1 MNELSRED
9 QCRLQQRAAQQ
20 RYGTPET
27 TRPSTGVDSASE
39 ARRGTSSG
47 TRRGASSGTR
57 HGASSGA
64 GRGETARRTAPR
76 GAVENQRVRHADARS
91 ERRQARPA
99 DGRPVRTGANS
110 PTRRQTRPA
119 DERPGRRATRPASEH
134 AERRATRPAE
144 ERPARAGEN
153 RPTHRQTRPETRGV
167 VSSKHSL
174 IAEPGDEFSIENIN
188 PAYRQNVSLWR
199 QWTTRVFAAL
209 MTLGL
214 VVGLLFF
221 ARPTMS
227 AIENRS
233 LTPFPAFTVEGVLD
247 GSFFSGVS
255 TWYADT
261 YPMREVLVSFDH
273 WLEGFFGIQSNTMMI
288 GGSAVSQDIPEN
300 GEGNTEA
307 ASAEAAAKKEV
318 EPPSVELMAEEIQ
331 NSIMDGLYVK
341 DGAAYSRYYFVQESV
356 ETYTSALN
364 LAAERLDG
372 TTRVYSI
379 LAPNNSG
386 AMLSEEELAQLG
398 GADQKK
404 ATDYFGSLYSDKVTL
419 VDTYDTLRS
428 HNSEYLYFR
437 TDHHWT
443 ALGAYYAYEN
453 FCAASGK
460 QKIPLEDRQS
470 VTFEPFLGAF
480 YGQLELDA
488 MAANPDY
495 VTAYYPLG
503 TNDMTYWDGGE
514 EVQYHVIT
522 DVSEWNESAKYSTFV
537 AGDKPLSVIENPQ
550 INDGS
555 SCLLVKDSFGC
566 AFAPFLVDSYQSVYI
581 IDFRY
586 YDGNIVDFCK
596 EKNVNDLIFLN
607 NLTMATATSVG
618 EAILSE
624 VQ

>member
-9 QCRLQQRAAQQ
+9 QRRLQQRAAQQ
-20 RYGTPET
+20 RYGTPDA
-27 TRPSTGVDSASE
+27 TRPSTSAGSV
-39 ARRGTSSG
+39 
-47 TRRGASSGTR
+47 SGTR
-57 HGASSGA
+57 HGASSGT
-64 GRGETARRTAPR
+64 RHGEPTRRTAPR
-76 GAVENQRVRHADARS
+76 GAVQDQRVRHADARS
-91 ERRQARPA
+91 ERHTAERPVRTGTNRSTRRTTRPV
-99 DGRPVRTGANS
+99 DGRPVRTGANP
-110 PTRRQTRPA
+110 PT
-119 DERPGRRATRPASEH
+119 RRATRPVGEPAERRTGENPPIRRATRSAGER
-134 AERRATRPAE
+134 AERRATRS
-144 ERPARAGEN
+144 
-153 RPTHRQTRPETRGV
+153 ETRGV
-167 VSSKHSL
+167 ASSKHSV

-188 PAYRQNVSLWR
+188 PAHRQNVSLWR

-209 MTLGL
+209 MALGL

-221 ARPTMS
+221 ARPATS
-227 AIENRS
+227 AIENRT

-261 YPMREVLVSFDH
+261 YPLREVLVSFDH

-307 ASAEAAAKKEV
+307 ASAETAAKKEV

-453 FCAASGK
+453 FCAVSGK
-460 QKIPLEDRQS
+460 QKIPLEDHQS

-537 AGDKPLSVIENPQ
+537 AGDKPLSVVENPQ
-550 INDGS
+550 IDDGS

-566 AFAPFLVDSYQSVYI
+566 AFAPFLVDSYQTVYI

-607 NLTMATATSVG
+607 NLTMATTTSVG